1 MLYNQNSIGGYMKA
15 HKKIIIW
22 TFWLS
27 VLFAIGTVV
36 FYVLQCKENT
46 IKIYEWLHN
55 ICLSFAAGLIVPCII
70 EIGNYTSAKNKL
82 YQKLFSDC
90 VSFYNVLKQEMND
103 LSMIMNIIDINKSL
117 EETKIYAN
125 KLNIL
130 NDNHINK
137 LENYTKASDFSF
149 ISSSDKKLK
158 GKRLSA
164 VFNTVKCI
172 GKLLDIVSQNLVIIK
187 YIDASDYNNA
197 YIECFNAFQNIC
209 NIKSELNN
217 CVWEM
222 EKTHKFDISWDKHLL
237 LSYAQNEDA
246 QINNLLAIYR
256 NNANRRFQIK
266 QAFTVANDI
275 AATFSQKQQEH
286 SNNDDIK
293 ENKKKRKKSNT
304 QS

>member
-1 MLYNQNSIGGYMKA
+1 MKA

-36 FYVLQCKENT
+36 FYVLQHQENAPQ
-46 IKIYEWLHN
+46 IYEWVHD

-82 YQKLFSDC
+82 YEKLFSDC
-90 VSFYNVLKQEMND
+90 SSFYNILNRERED
-103 LSMIMNIIDINKSL
+103 LSVMMNIIDNNRDVGNL
-117 EETKIYAN
+117 RIYAN
-125 KLNIL
+125 KISNL
-130 NDNHINK
+130 NDNYLNRC
-137 LENYTKASDFSF
+137 ENYTKHKDFSF
-149 ISSSDKKLK
+149 ISSSDVKIK
-158 GKRLSA
+158 GKRSTA
-164 VFNTVKCI
+164 VYNTVNCI
-172 GKLLDIVSQNLVIIK
+172 SRLLNLVSQNIVIVK
-187 YIDASDYNNA
+187 YIDSNDFNNA

-209 NIKSELNN
+209 NLKSELNN

-246 QINNLLAIYR
+246 QINNLLAVYR

-275 AATFSQKQQEH
+275 AATFSQKQQEC
-286 SNNDDIK
+286 SSQKNDTKHNIRK
-293 ENKKKRKKSNT
+293 SKKSNT